1 MSDPHGSLDQLLHDQ
16 LERLEALNQL
26 LRDEQAALVA
36 RDMDALP
43 GLLSRK
49 VELLGTVEADE
60 QRRIELAK
68 AIGGNE
74 SEADMETCLDR
85 MPDPGIARERWYGLV
100 EALRQCRA
108 LNDANGHVIE
118 RQQTGVHRTMELL
131 QADTSGAQAYGLDSS
146 SDPSPGSGREIS
158 RA

>member
-1 MSDPHGSLDQLLHDQ
+1 MTDSLSNLDQLLHDQ
-16 LERLEALNQL
+16 VERLEALNQL

-49 VELLGTVEADE
+49 VELLGAVEADE
-60 QRRIELAK
+60 QRRVRLAA
-68 AIGGNE
+68 AIGDDDG
-74 SEADMETCLDR
+74 EAGMETCLDR
-85 MPDPGIARERWYGLV
+85 MPDPESARERWHGLV

-108 LNDANGHVIE
+108 LNDANGRVIH
-118 RQQTGVHRTMELL
+118 RQQTGVQRTMELL
-131 QADTSGAQAYGLDSS
+131 QEDASGAQAYGLDSS